1 MTSGPVR
8 PSAEDWL
15 LETERLHDR
24 VDIVRPQLRVAI
36 RVARFVGEPVTA
48 EVHGHQPV
56 VIRQVRTELT
66 APAQGALGET
76 VDKQD
81 RLPVRIS
88 RFQDVQTRSSAAG
101 DVFTFIVSPRR
112 GSVP

>member
-1 MTSGPVR
+1 M
-8 PSAEDWL
+8 
-15 LETERLHDR
+15 
-24 VDIVRPQLRVAI
+24 
-36 RVARFVGEPVTA
+36 TA

-101 DVFTFIVSPRR
+101 DVFTFHRVPQARLGPVSGENHIAARPPFQR
-112 GSVP
+112 GTC